1 MEFLDFLKQRRSYR
15 KYTGE
20 PVEKELLDKIV
31 EAGLLAPSGRNIKP
45 EELIVVT
52 DSKLLTQ
59 LSQCRK
65 AGSQML
71 EGAGACIIVLGD
83 EDKTDVWVEDC
94 SNVILTMH
102 YMASSLGLGS
112 CWIQGRNR
120 ISSTEESTEDYIR
133 NMVDFPK
140 NLRLEALLSIGHIDQ
155 TLPSKE
161 VTEELLNKVQVF
173 ILFERF
179 VIIENDI
186 SAIFYYFRI

>member
-1 MEFLDFLKQRRSYR
+1 MEQRKGDYMDFLDLLKQRRSYR
-15 KYTGE
+15 QYTGE

-102 YMASSLGLGS
+102 YMASSLGLGTAGFREEIEYHLQK
-112 CWIQGRNR
+112 IQLRTILEISFIFQR
-120 ISSTEESTEDYIR
+120 IY
-133 NMVDFPK
+133 V
-140 NLRLEALLSIGHIDQ
+140 
-155 TLPSKE
+155 
-161 VTEELLNKVQVF
+161 
-173 ILFERF
+173 
-179 VIIENDI
+179 
-186 SAIFYYFRI
+186 

>member
-1 MEFLDFLKQRRSYR
+1 MEQRKGDYMDFLDLLKQRRSYR
-15 KYTGE
+15 QYTGE

-102 YMASSLGLGS
+102 YMASSLGLGGS
-112 CWIQGRNR
+112 GFREEIEYHLQKIQLRTILEISFIFQR
-120 ISSTEESTEDYIR
+120 IY
-133 NMVDFPK
+133 V
-140 NLRLEALLSIGHIDQ
+140 
-155 TLPSKE
+155 
-161 VTEELLNKVQVF
+161 
-173 ILFERF
+173 
-179 VIIENDI
+179 
-186 SAIFYYFRI
+186 

>member
-1 MEFLDFLKQRRSYR
+1 MDERKGDYMDFLDFLKQRRSYR
-15 KYTGE
+15 QYTGE
-20 PVEKELLDKIV
+20 PVEKELLDQIV

-52 DSKLLTQ
+52 DPKLLTQ

-83 EDKTDVWVEDC
+83 EDKTDVWVENC

-120 ISSTEESTEDYIR
+120 VSSTEDSTEDYIR
-133 NMVDFPK
+133 NIFHFPK
-140 NLRLEALLSIGHIDQ
+140 NLRLEALLSVGHIDQ
-155 TLPSKE
+155 TLPAKE
-161 VTEELLNKVQVF
+161 VTEELLNKVHTPK
-173 ILFERF
+173 
-179 VIIENDI
+179 
-186 SAIFYYFRI
+186 Y

>member
-1 MEFLDFLKQRRSYR
+1 M
-15 KYTGE
+15 
-20 PVEKELLDKIV
+20 LDKIV

-102 YMASSLGLGS
+102 YMASSLGLGYAGFREEIEYHLQK
-112 CWIQGRNR
+112 IQLRTILEISFIFQR
-120 ISSTEESTEDYIR
+120 IY
-133 NMVDFPK
+133 V
-140 NLRLEALLSIGHIDQ
+140 
-155 TLPSKE
+155 
-161 VTEELLNKVQVF
+161 
-173 ILFERF
+173 
-179 VIIENDI
+179 
-186 SAIFYYFRI
+186 

>member
-1 MEFLDFLKQRRSYR
+1 MDFLDLLKQRRSYR
-15 KYTGE
+15 QYTGE

-102 YMASSLGLGS
+102 YMASSLGLGG

-120 ISSTEESTEDYIR
+120 VSSTEDSTEDYIR
-133 NMVDFPK
+133 NIFLITHNQQVDP
-140 NLRLEALLSIGHIDQ
+140 
-155 TLPSKE
+155 
-161 VTEELLNKVQVF
+161 
-173 ILFERF
+173 
-179 VIIENDI
+179 IIEI
-186 SAIFYYFRI
+186 IFTHKSQEN

>member
-1 MEFLDFLKQRRSYR
+1 MWERKGDYMEFLDFLKQRRSYR

-20 PVEKELLDKIV
+20 PVKKELLDQIV
-31 EAGLLAPSGRNIKP
+31 EAGLLAPSGRKP

-52 DSKLLTQ
+52 DPELLTQ

-161 VTEELLNKVQVF
+161 VTEELLNKVHT
-173 ILFERF
+173 LK
-179 VIIENDI
+179 
-186 SAIFYYFRI
+186 Y

>member
-1 MEFLDFLKQRRSYR
+1 MEQRKGDYMDFLDLLKQRRSYR
-15 KYTGE
+15 QYTGE

-102 YMASSLGLGS
+102 YMASSLGLGDAGFREEIEYHLQK
-112 CWIQGRNR
+112 IQLRTILEISFIFQR
-120 ISSTEESTEDYIR
+120 IY
-133 NMVDFPK
+133 V
-140 NLRLEALLSIGHIDQ
+140 
-155 TLPSKE
+155 
-161 VTEELLNKVQVF
+161 
-173 ILFERF
+173 
-179 VIIENDI
+179 
-186 SAIFYYFRI
+186 

>member
-1 MEFLDFLKQRRSYR
+1 MWERKGDYMEFLDFLKQRRSYR

-20 PVEKELLDKIV
+20 PVKKELLDQIV

-52 DSKLLTQ
+52 DPELLTQ

-102 YMASSLGLGS
+102 YMASSLDLGS

-120 ISSTEESTEDYIR
+120 VSSTEDSTEDYIR
-133 NMVDFPK
+133 NMFHFPK

-161 VTEELLNKVQVF
+161 VTEELLNKVHT
-173 ILFERF
+173 LK
-179 VIIENDI
+179 
-186 SAIFYYFRI
+186 Y

>member
-1 MEFLDFLKQRRSYR
+1 MEQRKGDYMDFLDLLKQRRSYR
-15 KYTGE
+15 QYTGE

-102 YMASSLGLGS
+102 YMASSPNTI
-112 CWIQGRNR
+112 IQAPAGFREEIEYHLQKIQLRTILEISFIFQR
-120 ISSTEESTEDYIR
+120 IY
-133 NMVDFPK
+133 V
-140 NLRLEALLSIGHIDQ
+140 
-155 TLPSKE
+155 
-161 VTEELLNKVQVF
+161 
-173 ILFERF
+173 
-179 VIIENDI
+179 
-186 SAIFYYFRI
+186 

>member
-1 MEFLDFLKQRRSYR
+1 MDERKGDYMDFLDFLKQRRSYR
-15 KYTGE
+15 QYTGE
-20 PVEKELLDKIV
+20 PVEKELLDRIV

-52 DSKLLTQ
+52 DPKLLTQ

-102 YMASSLGLGS
+102 YMASSLGLAAAGFREEIEYHLQK
-112 CWIQGRNR
+112 IQLRTILEISFIFQR
-120 ISSTEESTEDYIR
+120 IY
-133 NMVDFPK
+133 V
-140 NLRLEALLSIGHIDQ
+140 
-155 TLPSKE
+155 
-161 VTEELLNKVQVF
+161 
-173 ILFERF
+173 
-179 VIIENDI
+179 
-186 SAIFYYFRI
+186 

>member
-1 MEFLDFLKQRRSYR
+1 MEERKGDYMDFLDFLKQRRSYR

-20 PVEKELLDKIV
+20 PVEKEL
-31 EAGLLAPSGRNIKP
+31 
-45 EELIVVT
+45 IVVT
-52 DSKLLTQ
+52 DSELLTQ

-71 EGAGACIIVLGD
+71 AGAGACIIVLGD

-102 YMASSLGLGS
+102 YMATSLGLGS

-133 NMVDFPK
+133 NMFHFPK

-155 TLPSKE
+155 TLPAKE
-161 VTEELLNKVQVF
+161 VTEELLSKVHRP
-173 ILFERF
+173 E
-179 VIIENDI
+179 
-186 SAIFYYFRI
+186 